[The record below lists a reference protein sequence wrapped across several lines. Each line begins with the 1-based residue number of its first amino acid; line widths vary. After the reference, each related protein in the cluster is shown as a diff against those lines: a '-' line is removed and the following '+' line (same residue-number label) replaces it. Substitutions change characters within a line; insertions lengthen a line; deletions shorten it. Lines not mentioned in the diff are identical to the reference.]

1 MHCKGIIQQA
11 AGIHEQEKFINIHDT
26 ILFSKTP
33 SEIGIFK
40 EALIRGK
47 SKEKV
52 IQRKGSV
59 RGHEKDKLKR
69 RSGEGQEKV
78 TFKRRSGEGDIQKKF
93 K

>member
-40 EALIRGK
+40 EALIRDKVREK
-47 SKEKV
+47 SYKEKV
-52 IQRKGSV
+52 Q
-59 RGHEKDKLKR
+59 
-69 RSGEGQEKV
+69 
-78 TFKRRSGEGDIQKKF
+78 
-93 K
+93 